1 MRKLKILQQIHT
13 VYSEQMGSGTSGS
26 WNSLHLHQILLLD
39 WLHQNHSLCLC
50 DMMLKIYNHEKR
62 ESQAESFNVF
72 IPCLNLGSKQR
83 SGRKGQ
89 KESSFYG
96 ERQPLDGQ
104 MCWALM
110 CKSRRVIPKE
120 TNVLSRSRVVPKQ
133 WTQLLIFT
141 FPVPYSS
148 TSVPYP
154 QGQAWSKQCRNPR
167 WRENGD
173 QRK

>member
-50 DMMLKIYNHEKR
+50 DMMLKIYNHEK
-62 ESQAESFNVF
+62 ESQTESFNVF

-83 SGRKGQ
+83 SLVERARKNPAFME
-89 KESSFYG
+89 KDSLWMDRCAEHS
-96 ERQPLDGQ
+96 
-104 MCWALM
+104 

-120 TNVLSRSRVVPKQ
+120 TNVLSRSGWCPSSEHNCSSSHFLCLTQTRVYH
-133 WTQLLIFT
+133 T
-141 FPVPYSS
+141 
-148 TSVPYP
+148 
-154 QGQAWSKQCRNPR
+154 RR
-167 WRENGD
+167 DRHE
-173 QRK
+173 